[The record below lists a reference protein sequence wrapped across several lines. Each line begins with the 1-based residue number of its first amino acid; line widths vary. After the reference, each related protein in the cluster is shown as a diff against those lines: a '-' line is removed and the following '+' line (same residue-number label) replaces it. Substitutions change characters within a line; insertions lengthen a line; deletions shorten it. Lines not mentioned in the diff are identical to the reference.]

1 MSTPMGP
8 VEVGQAW
15 YAHNRLGL
23 NTLVCQAW
31 GVDLD
36 RITKSS
42 YPICDHLSL
51 LSYSGAYG
59 VLTFS
64 IPTKSTP
71 KKHEKFSPSCCGQI
85 LP

>member
-36 RITKSS
+36 RITNHVT
-42 YPICDHLSL
+42 ICRVICRERERERERGREIERERERDRDRERERER
-51 LSYSGAYG
+51 
-59 VLTFS
+59 
-64 IPTKSTP
+64 K
-71 KKHEKFSPSCCGQI
+71 E
-85 LP
+85 